1 MAARPAA
8 NVPAVALSISSSG
21 NEKSSSSSRSSL
33 AGSMSLLVP
42 FMLKKIVRGMHLRMT
57 KLKIAE
63 PPLFHG
69 LESAVR
75 HARSLSTVDGNCHTG
90 HARGPRKIEDRS
102 CDVVGSRTAVE
113 RRAFRLRRKL
123 GIGLAWA
130 WKRRPR
136 RDTMTL
142 ILGANACASVVVAIK
157 SALLLNVYEKKRG
170 LGLSTR

>member
-1 MAARPAA
+1 TPEADGASFAKLAMAARPAA

-21 NEKSSSSSRSSL
+21 NEESSSSSRSSL

-42 FMLKKIVRGMHLRMT
+42 FMLEKIVRGMHLRMT
-57 KLKIAE
+57 KLKIAG

-69 LESAVR
+69 LAVGGPPRQVLSA
-75 HARSLSTVDGNCHTG
+75 VDGNCHTG
-90 HARGPRKIEDRS
+90 HARGMCKIEDPS
-102 CDVVGSRTAVE
+102 CDVVGSRTALE

-136 RDTMTL
+136 RDSIDPDPRRQRL
-142 ILGANACASVVVAIK
+142 RQRGCRNK
-157 SALLLNVYEKKRG
+157 ERAL
-170 LGLSTR
+170 